1 MNIRKIL
8 MISYVFPHISSS
20 NKKREYKSM
29 NSWMLLIVF
38 LMYISPSK
46 RIIKV
51 FFDHFVG
58 MAISDFTYWLKR
70 IKRITFMCSRF
81 LDQESMNMQRLIE
94 WINRILIR
102 ENPRDILTKI
112 HPRQNFSTSL
122 QFLSLAYATGTTSHI
137 ISP

>member
-1 MNIRKIL
+1 
-8 MISYVFPHISSS
+8 
-20 NKKREYKSM
+20 
-29 NSWMLLIVF
+29 MLLIVF

-94 WINRILIR
+94 
-102 ENPRDILTKI
+102 
-112 HPRQNFSTSL
+112 
-122 QFLSLAYATGTTSHI
+122 
-137 ISP
+137 